1 MSKTFKEKLSEKC
14 PELVEEM
21 KQQFEEYKN
30 LLLEWNEKINLT
42 AIIEEDDIIL
52 KHFIDSMTILKHIDE
67 NSSIVDVGTGAGF
80 PGIPVKIAD
89 SSINVT
95 LVDSLN
101 KRLIFLEEVIKN
113 LELKDIKTVHS
124 RAEEFGQ
131 NKAYREK
138 FDVATS
144 RAVANLSVLVEYLLP
159 LVKVGGKCICMK
171 GSDIEE
177 ELKNSKEAIKTLGGQ
192 IELVEEFTLLL
203 PDIAA
208 RKGADVEICKKL
220 KYQVINKAYIKCLS
234 DNFSTSDV
242 AGKKKILD
250 VVRSVLNKD
259 KTENAKDS
267 ILVK

>member
-1 MSKTFKEKLSEKC
+1 MEQFKEKMGKRC
-14 PELVEEM
+14 PELTM
-21 KQQFEEYKN
+21 LQQKQFEKYKD

-42 AIIEEDDIIL
+42 AITEEDDIIL
-52 KHFIDSMTILKHIDE
+52 KHFIDSMTILKYIDE

-80 PGIPVKIAD
+80 PGIPVKIAN
-89 SSINVT
+89 SSIDVT

-113 LELKDIKTVHS
+113 LNLEKIKTVHS

-131 NKAYREK
+131 NKIYREK
-138 FDVATS
+138 FDIATS

-192 IELVEEFTLLL
+192 IEQVEEFTL
-203 PDIAA
+203 PDSDIK
-208 RKGADVEICKKL
+208 RNII
-220 KYQVINKAYIKCLS
+220 VI
-234 DNFSTSDV
+234 
-242 AGKKKILD
+242 KKIKQTP
-250 VVRSVLNKD
+250 NKYPR
-259 KTENAKDS
+259 KPGVPSKNP
-267 ILVK
+267 L